1 MIDTLWD
8 IIDTLWQ
15 YIYKYYISG
24 IVNDS
29 SYNPVDTV
37 TYAIILGISIFGILK
52 LLGKMDVEIDS
63 RFIIAVT
70 PYVLA
75 GSTLRV
81 LEDSNVF
88 TPPLRYLFVTPIIY
102 FFIFAVTIGILS
114 LAIALEKKGK
124 IKDYHAFFGYAGIAW
139 ALINLSWLLAFGD
152 VKNPGPGAAILA
164 YGILSTGSVYIVAR
178 WLNFKLLTDKLNISI
193 LFTHLLDA
201 SSTYIGM
208 DWLGYYEKHV
218 VPTFFIELAGNFTEH
233 PSAVMYPL
241 KLLVFI
247 PVLYM
252 LDNEFDNKKERKL
265 ISLMKLAI
273 LVLGLSP
280 ATRNSLRILM
290 GV

>member
-1 MIDTLWD
+1 MS

-24 IVNDS
+24 IVNDT

-37 TYAIILGISIFGILK
+37 TYAILLGISIFGVLK
-52 LLGKMDVEIDS
+52 LLEKLDVEIDT

-75 GSTLRV
+75 GSALRV
-81 LEDSNVF
+81 LEDSNAF
-88 TPPLRYLFVTPIIY
+88 TPPLRYLFVTPVIY
-102 FFIFAVTIGILS
+102 FLMFAVTITLLTLAVILQRKGI
-114 LAIALEKKGK
+114 
-124 IKDYHAFFGYAGIAW
+124 IKDYHTLFGYAGVAW
-139 ALINLSWLLAFGD
+139 TLINLAILLSLEEI
-152 VKNPGPGAAILA
+152 KNPVPAAAILTL
-164 YGILSTGSVYIVAR
+164 GVISTGAVYSISR
-178 WLNFKLLTDKLNISI
+178 MLDFTLLTNRLNISI
-193 LFTHLLDA
+193 LFAHMLDA
-201 SSTYIGM
+201 SSTFIGM

-218 VPTFFIELAGNFTEH
+218 VPTFFIDFAGNFTDH
-233 PSAVMYPL
+233 PSLVMYPL

-252 LDNEFDNKKERKL
+252 LDNKFDIEKERKL
-265 ISLMKLAI
+265 INLMKLAI

-280 ATRNSLRILM
+280 ATRNTLRLLM

>member
-1 MIDTLWD
+1 MS

-24 IVNDS
+24 IVNDT

-37 TYAIILGISIFGILK
+37 TYAVLLGISIFGVLK
-52 LLGKMDVEIDS
+52 LLEKLDVEIDA
-63 RFIIAVT
+63 RFMAAVT

-75 GSTLRV
+75 GSALRV

-88 TPPLRYLFVTPIIY
+88 TPPLRYIFVTPVIY
-102 FFIFAVTIGILS
+102 FFMFAITITLLTLAVILQRR
-114 LAIALEKKGK
+114 GV
-124 IKDYHAFFGYAGIAW
+124 IKDYHTLFGCAGVVW
-139 ALINLSWLLAFGD
+139 TLINLAILLSVGE
-152 VKNPGPGAAILA
+152 VKNPVPAAAILTL
-164 YGILSTGSVYIVAR
+164 GIVSTGIIYLISRA
-178 WLNFKLLTDKLNISI
+178 LDFTLLTNRLNISI
-193 LFTHLLDA
+193 LFTHMLDA
-201 SSTYIGM
+201 SSTFVGM

-218 VPTFFIELAGNFTEH
+218 VPTFFIDFAGNFTDH
-233 PSAVMYPL
+233 PSFVMYPL

-252 LDNEFDNKKERKL
+252 LDNKFDTEKEKKL
-265 ISLMKLAI
+265 INLMKLAI

-280 ATRNSLRILM
+280 AVRNTLRLLM